1 MEDKTVDNIQC
12 QHMQNNEDISGD
24 DSQLYIH
31 CSVANDLLAHWKDPG
46 AIVNGS
52 MKMLGLV

>member
-1 MEDKTVDNIQC
+1 MLDNIQC